1 MFPFCASS
9 ISVAPTVVMPAFK
22 KLVIN
27 GLLQARIEVI
37 QNNIVGILL
46 SPHGSSWLR
55 SHCLLPFLE
64 TAIVLFV
71 IKIMFNFLC
80 AWAGGEK
87 KKLLMVP
94 CICAIVGDCDAAF
107 STFSGMGFINNH
119 NACHWSWGNIYRFP
133 WILCP
138 SCIHLNTSRRRQKCI
153 LFHLS
158 GCPLLNTSLTLWNYI
173 MCALYPTVMFSL
185 ITTLPMGFELQHY
198 FLTWVMWKW
207 RLSRGVPLI
216 LHVKVSLPVT
226 GSFCGSGGAF
236 QMAQVSTRLCLFLD
250 IIG

>member
-1 MFPFCASS
+1 M
-9 ISVAPTVVMPAFK
+9 
-22 KLVIN
+22 
-27 GLLQARIEVI
+27 R
-37 QNNIVGILL
+37 L
-46 SPHGSSWLR
+46 SW
-55 SHCLLPFLE
+55 
-64 TAIVLFV
+64 
-71 IKIMFNFLC
+71 
-80 AWAGGEK
+80 EK

-158 GCPLLNTSLTLWNYI
+158 GCPLLNTSLTLWNDI

-207 RLSRGVPLI
+207 QTTFKRRDFTCQSQFAPSQGVSVDPEVLSKWLRCQHVSACSWI
-216 LHVKVSLPVT
+216 LLAKYLKACDRMLP
-226 GSFCGSGGAF
+226 F
-236 QMAQVSTRLCLFLD
+236 QDTLVVRCNELCWEVVWKINTRHYKLNCLKNKKNLLR
-250 IIG
+250 